1 MFLGFNTNQL
11 DSADKTIKV
20 LETQIPIEFE
30 ESIPT
35 QISESYHALV
45 EDLGKFESNTVLD
58 RIEKSYYKSIYSLYH
73 DVRLSA
79 YISLLNEEI
88 GSPHYVDI
96 DRFYKFATEF
106 ILRESYRLHI
116 QISEL
121 EEADKKALR
130 ETPPSDFEETL
141 SQDFVK
147 ISTTY
152 SLGNSEAFF
161 IITQNNVP
169 LFSSLNQRSSLDERE
184 ILPPEAFSTTT
195 VVPQAG
201 SIPATNLGFLSPQ
214 VGRIP
219 QPTLPPTEILSR
231 FLHPNW
237 YSLPTAK
244 WLEGSDLQSFA
255 PVIDEQNTVVT
266 SQDKGRLWL
275 EQIGYTKFFE
285 KTKTEDKNEEVE
297 TSKEDVDVEMN
308 DVTKE
313 DGKDDDQS
321 EEIGTISLDNLY
333 EWAPGNDI
341 DDDEIEAFEKGTE
354 SQFVNEILS
363 KLQAL
368 KKKRLSEST
377 ELSYPTE
384 EEKKLYHK
392 ANRILR
398 EIILSSGHVPD
409 WKPSPSLPILQTN
422 YSGTLP
428 VPTQNINSKK
438 KNKSRR

>member
-1 MFLGFNTNQL
+1 MSVTKSRLFERDLHGIEGVSYALYLFHGLNTNQL

-184 ILPPEAFSTTT
+184 ILPPESFSTTT

-285 KTKTEDKNEEVE
+285 KTKMRIRMRN
-297 TSKEDVDVEMN
+297 
-308 DVTKE
+308 
-313 DGKDDDQS
+313 